1 MNICVVTL
9 YTKEIE
15 VVGSLTEQNHR
26 AYCAKHGY
34 QYNAH
39 FGRISERHAAWDK
52 ILAVRGILPYYDYV
66 MWIDADCVF
75 NNFDKK
81 IEDYF
86 HKYGTFCRDVG
97 YNGLNG
103 QWHYVNTGVFILKHD
118 KKSFDFLHAV
128 WNSQDPK
135 MAELDKRS
143 YNGWPWEQGPVCEYL
158 MKSDDFEILT
168 DQEFNCH
175 PNIARSDVYI
185 IHYMGWRAGEEV
197 ERDYLSRIKKA
208 PGVILSATP

>member
-15 VVGSLTEQNHR
+15 VIGALTEQNHR
-26 AYCAKHGY
+26 AYCSHHGY

-39 FGRISERHAAWDK
+39 FGRISERHPAWDK
-52 ILAVRGILPYYDYV
+52 ILAVMRLLPFYDYV
-66 MWIDADCVF
+66 MWVDADCVF

-86 HKYGTFCRDVG
+86 GKCGTFCRDVG
-97 YNGLNG
+97 YNGENG

-118 KKSFDFLHAV
+118 KRSFDFLNAV
-128 WNSQDPK
+128 WNKEDPK
-135 MAELDKRS
+135 KKEIDKRS
-143 YNGWPWEQGPVCEYL
+143 YEGWPWDQGPICEYL
-158 MKSDDFEILT
+158 QNSDDFTILT

-175 PNIARSDVYI
+175 PLIARDDVYI
-185 IHYMGWRAGEEV
+185 LHYMGWRTNEENEEDTLKKV
-197 ERDYLSRIKKA
+197 KKA
-208 PGVILSATP
+208 KGITLV

>member
-15 VVGSLTEQNHR
+15 IIGSLTEQNHR
-26 AYCAKHGY
+26 AYCSKHGY

-52 ILAVRGILPYYDYV
+52 ILAVMRLLPYYDYV

-75 NNFDKK
+75 NNFDKR

-86 HKYGTFCRDVG
+86 SKCGTFCRDVAYDG
-97 YNGLNG
+97 NNG

-118 KKSFDFLHAV
+118 QKSFDFLNTV
-128 WNSQDPK
+128 WNSHDYK
-135 MAELDKRS
+135 VDELEKRS
-143 YNGWPWEQGPVCEYL
+143 YNGWPWEQGPVCDYL
-158 MKSDDFEILT
+158 MKSDDFTVLT
-168 DQEFNCH
+168 DLEFNCH
-175 PNIARSDVYI
+175 PNIARSDVFI

-208 PGVILSATP
+208 PGVGLLPT

>member
-15 VVGSLTEQNHR
+15 VIGRMTEQNHR

-52 ILAVRGILPYYDYV
+52 IMAVRRLLPYYDYV

-75 NNFDKK
+75 NNLYKR
-81 IEDYF
+81 IEEYIY
-86 HKYGTFCRDVG
+86 KSGTFCHDVL
-97 YNGLNG
+97 YNQENR
-103 QWHYVNTGVFILKHD
+103 QWHYVNTGVFILKND
-118 KKSFDFLHAV
+118 KKSFDFLNAV
-128 WNSQDPK
+128 WDSQDPK
-135 MAELDKRS
+135 VIDIDKRS
-143 YNGWPWEQGPVCEYL
+143 YDGWPWEQGAACEYL

-168 DQEFNCH
+168 DQGFNCH
-175 PNIARSDVYI
+175 PNIANDDTYI
-185 IHYMGWRAGEEV
+185 IHYMGWRAGENV
-197 ERDYLSRIKKA
+197 EQDYLSRVSKA
-208 PGVILSATP
+208 PGITLFAKP